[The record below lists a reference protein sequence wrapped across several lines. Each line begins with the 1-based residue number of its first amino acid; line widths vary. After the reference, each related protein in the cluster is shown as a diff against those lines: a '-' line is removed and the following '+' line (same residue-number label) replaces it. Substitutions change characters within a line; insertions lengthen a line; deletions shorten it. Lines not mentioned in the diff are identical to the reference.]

1 MNAAKEIQQWADRCL
16 AWSKKARSE
25 EQRATLIE
33 LERFLRSAA
42 FRADDTSSEAPPARP
57 RLVSSEPPC
66 RRRSDHR

>member
-42 FRADDTSSEAPPARP
+42 LRADDSSSKAPPRPPPKARQ
-57 RLVSSEPPC
+57 
-66 RRRSDHR
+66 